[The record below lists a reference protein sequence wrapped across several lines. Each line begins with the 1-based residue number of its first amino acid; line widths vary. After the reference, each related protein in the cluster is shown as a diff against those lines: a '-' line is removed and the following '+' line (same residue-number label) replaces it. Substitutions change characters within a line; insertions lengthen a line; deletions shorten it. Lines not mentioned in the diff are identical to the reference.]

1 VLSVLRLCLSAV
13 LSIELQDR
21 PVVHVVV
28 LKVLLA
34 EQLAKQ
40 VSKIAIVGL
49 VVFVQGANIDH
60 ICDESRWQSLVELVH
75 ADGLLHLQHAPVL
88 LRSIRGLEALPGQ

>member
-1 VLSVLRLCLSAV
+1 M
-13 LSIELQDR
+13 ELQDR

-40 VSKIAIVGL
+40 VPKIAIVRL

-60 ICDESRWQSLVELVH
+60 ICDESRWQSLAELFR
-75 ADGLLHLQHAPVL
+75 ADGLLHLQHPSIL
-88 LRSIRGLEALPGQ
+88 LCAVRDLEALPGQ